1 MIRAGA
7 DIGAARAGLVLAHG
21 RGGYAGDI
29 LRVFHQLG
37 LQDVAVIA
45 PQAPG
50 NSWWPTSFLA
60 PMDQLRPHLDTSL
73 ATMCTAI
80 DTLAEDGLPP
90 DRIWLGG
97 FSQGACLALET
108 FARHGAGLAGVF
120 GLSGGLVGTADAGR
134 DPDAALYG
142 HLPKAF
148 TYPERRDG
156 ARVWLSVHERD
167 PHIPLKRLEETA
179 FTLDAMGADVQVQ
192 VHPGAGHAVLGAD
205 IATMRAWL
213 GAAQR

>member
-1 MIRAGA
+1 MKRAGV
-7 DIGAARAGLVLAHG
+7 DPGEARAGIVLAHG
-21 RGGYAGDI
+21 RGGYADDI

-37 LQDVAVIA
+37 LDDVAVIA

-60 PMDQLRPHLDTSL
+60 PMAQLQPYLDASL
-73 ATMCTAI
+73 ATMTAAI
-80 DTLAEDGLPP
+80 ATLEEAGLPRR
-90 DRIWLGG
+90 RIWLGG

-108 FARHGAGLAGVF
+108 FARHGAGLGGAF
-120 GLSGGLVGTADAGR
+120 GLSGGLVGTADDGGG
-134 DPDAALYG
+134 PDAALYG

-148 TYPERRDG
+148 SYPERRDG

-192 VHPGAGHAVLGAD
+192 VHPGAGHAVLRAD
-205 IATMRAWL
+205 IATMQAWL
-213 GAAQR
+213 SAAQG